1 MKAIIAYGLGLK
13 PCLALADVPEP
24 GRPGPDDVLVKVHA
38 SSVNPK
44 DWKLNYP
51 LASATRPIR
60 VVRPQAMFGDDL
72 AGVVLAVGRRVTDFG
87 PGDAVF
93 GMDMRFRTAALA
105 EKTLIDHQCI
115 ALKPWSLSFVE
126 AAAIPLAA
134 QTALQGLRK
143 GQAEAGRRVLIIGAS
158 GGVGS
163 FAVQIAKALG
173 CHVTAVCS
181 GSNIGLVRELGA
193 DEAIDYTLGDF
204 RHNAGTYDLVFDVVS
219 RESPR
224 SCSGLIA
231 DGGWFISTGG
241 TARSML
247 GTPLFRLLGKKADSM
262 LVQSRRADL
271 ETLADMVEKGQL
283 KPVIDSEFK
292 LADAHQAY
300 RRSRSGR
307 CRGKVVIRIV

>member
-1 MKAIIAYGLGLK
+1 MKAIIATGRGLK
-13 PCLALADVPEP
+13 PCLTLADIPEP
-24 GRPGPDDVLVKVHA
+24 ERPGPEDVLVKVHA

-51 LASATRPIR
+51 LAAATRPVR
-60 VVRPQAMFGDDL
+60 VMRPQAMFGDDL
-72 AGVVLAVGRRVTDFG
+72 AGIVLAVGRKVTDFG
-87 PGDAVF
+87 PGDRVF
-93 GMDMRFRTAALA
+93 GMDMRLRTAALA
-105 EKTLIDHQCI
+105 EKALIDHTCI

-143 GQAEAGRRVLIIGAS
+143 GRARAGARVLIIGAS
-158 GGVGS
+158 GGVGT
-163 FAVQIAKALG
+163 FAVQIAKAMG

-181 GSNIGLVRELGA
+181 GRNIKLVRELGA
-193 DEAIDYTLGDF
+193 DEAIDYTRGDF
-204 RHNAGTYDLVFDVVS
+204 RRDAGTFALVFDVAS

-224 SCSGLIA
+224 SCSDLIA
-231 DGGWFISTGG
+231 EGGWFISTGG

-262 LVQSRRADL
+262 LVQSRREDL
-271 ETLADMVEKGQL
+271 ETLAKMVDHGQL
-283 KPVIDSEFK
+283 KPVIDSEFE
-292 LADAHQAY
+292 LADAHEAY

-307 CRGKVVIRIV
+307 CQGKVVIRIV